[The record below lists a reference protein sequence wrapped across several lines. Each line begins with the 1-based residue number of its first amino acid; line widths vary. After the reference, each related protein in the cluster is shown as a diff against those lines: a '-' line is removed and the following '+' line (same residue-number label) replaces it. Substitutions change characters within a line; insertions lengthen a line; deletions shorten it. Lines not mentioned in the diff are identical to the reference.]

1 MEKIINIA
9 EFEQGNVGSSG
20 NYDSDYRIRTT
31 GYIRENPLKSV
42 KISAASSTG
51 KALQIELY
59 GYVNNTTTSYIFD
72 KYWYD
77 LPYEFDLSSYT
88 NLKFLRIVFKYKDGT
103 KITPDE
109 LSECTV
115 TEYFDWYA
123 DSTGIHCEGMPEAS
137 EKAIY
142 SPFPLSLWRMS
153 GDVPTHELYPE
164 APEKAVKKPYPLS
177 LWRIDYISPE
187 MPYHRLFPNIK
198 GINMWSLPRENV
210 IRVYDYREPQ
220 DGFKHNGLAILAP
233 SECTEYHELNGRWD
247 VNLTHPVDDWG
258 RWKFLLPQ
266 NVLKIDGQL
275 FRIDE
280 HTSVSGTSGMYIQVH
295 AKHISYDLADEF
307 VHYYQGENLNGS
319 DYIRAMFGA
328 CLTDLD
334 HYNKYNFQ
342 YSSDLESRTGLVE
355 INNQTLLNAFIGNDN
370 CLINLLGGEL
380 YRNNFY
386 FSINKRMEGA
396 KDNAFALKYGFD
408 MTGITQKIDYSELT
422 TWLMVDNNFGDNWS
436 VSYVNDVYP
445 IHHHKHMFR
454 HFNYSDSADSY
465 DHLVRDGQE
474 LFGQLCRPKVSYE
487 VNIANLKKDPKYSG
501 FIDLQNYRLGDK
513 GTIECELLD
522 IKTTQEIIAVQTDR
536 LTGEIKK
543 IKLGSENY
551 SLVRPSYKSG
561 TISAG
566 ASPAENALQKQLEEL
581 EFREY
586 ITFPITTADG
596 KYLTTENNK
605 YLTYKE

>member
-1 MEKIINIA
+1 MKKVEITSFLQGYANAENTSEYAVKTPVYRGICTDKVVIDIADDNIEFALVGYSDPTPKDLVFELTWYTEKQKTFN
-9 EFEQGNVGSSG
+9 
-20 NYDSDYRIRTT
+20 
-31 GYIRENPLKSV
+31 
-42 KISAASSTG
+42 
-51 KALQIELY
+51 
-59 GYVNNTTTSYIFD
+59 
-72 KYWYD
+72 
-77 LPYEFDLSSYT
+77 LSSYSKGIYWVVVFRHT
-88 NLKFLRIVFKYKDGT
+88 NGT
-103 KITPDE
+103 KISPSDVSSVTITIENLWYISANGDLRFPDMP
-109 LSECTV
+109 
-115 TEYFDWYA
+115 YA
-123 DSTGIHCEGMPEAS
+123 P
-137 EKAIY
+137 EKAMY
-142 SPFPLSLWRMS
+142 SPFPAALWRVS
-153 GDVPTHELYPE
+153 GDIPTHQLYPE
-164 APEKAVKKPYPLS
+164 VPEKAVKKPYPLS

-258 RWKFLLPQ
+258 RWKTILPQ

-280 HTSVSGTSGMYIQVH
+280 HTSVSGTGGMYIQVH

-307 VHYYQGENLNGS
+307 VHYYQGENLNGFE
-319 DYIRAMFGA
+319 YIRAMFGA
-328 CLTDLD
+328 CLTDVD
-334 HYNKYNFQ
+334 HYDKYIFQ
-342 YSSDLESRTGLVE
+342 YNSDLDTRTGQVE
-355 INNQTLLNAFIGNDN
+355 INNQTLLNALIGNDN
-370 CLINLLGGEL
+370 CLINQLGGEL

-422 TWLMVDNNFGDNWS
+422 TWLMVDNNFGNGWS
-436 VSYVNDVYP
+436 VSYVDNVYP

-465 DHLVRDGQE
+465 NRLVRDGQE

-487 VNIANLKKDPKYSG
+487 VSIASLKNDPKYSG
-501 FIDLQNYRLGDK
+501 FIGLQNYSLGDK

-596 KYLTTENNK
+596 KYLTTKDNK